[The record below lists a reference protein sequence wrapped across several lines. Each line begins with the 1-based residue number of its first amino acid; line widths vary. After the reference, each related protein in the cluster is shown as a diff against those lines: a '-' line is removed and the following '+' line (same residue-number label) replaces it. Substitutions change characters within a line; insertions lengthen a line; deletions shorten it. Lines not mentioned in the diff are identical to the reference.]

1 VIALVG
7 LAFEAR
13 IAAGPGVLVVCRG
26 RGMSDLLRLAIGAGC
41 RSIISFGVARGLA
54 PDLIPGDCVVASA
67 IIDYPAVRPTDPL
80 WSRKLAEMIPDARH
94 GPIMGVNSVVSDP
107 ADKRKLHASTRAVA
121 VDMESHL
128 VARLADAHGL
138 AFAAVR
144 VIIDPAHR
152 VVPPA
157 ALLAMAPGGS
167 TDVSAMLWE
176 ILVRPSQVS
185 PLMRLATDAIAA
197 RTALVRLR
205 RVLGASFSWEREVPL
220 GPRCHRAEASPPR
233 DAQGTTR
240 SRSIYRR
247 AIQAASPSRG
257 LSRSPISEF
266 IFRRCRASAA
276 RPIRPARAAGAAGS
290 PILFFVM
297 AMAGAA
303 GRGGGRRRRRRR
315 AMGSISTAPR
325 LHERMDYLSR

>member
-1 VIALVG
+1 MLGRVMANKFSWSWPSFNVAPAQAGWRQGRRQSWKEAWREAWNSHDIDVDGRGAASVMALPETDNALELNDLSQQSVIALVG

-26 RGMSDLLRLAIGAGC
+26 REPSDLLRLAIGAGC
-41 RSIISFGVARGLA
+41 RSIISFGVAGGLA

-67 IIDYPAVRPTDPL
+67 IIDHPAVRPTDPL
-80 WSRKLAEMIPDARH
+80 WSRKLADMIPDARH

-107 ADKRKLHASTRAVA
+107 ADKRKLHAFTRAVA

-152 VVPPA
+152 AVPPA

-176 ILVRPSQVS
+176 ILARPSQVS
-185 PLMRLATDAIAA
+185 PLMRLAADAVAA
-197 RTALVRLR
+197 RAALVRLR
-205 RVLGASFSWEREVPL
+205 RALGPSFSRE
-220 GPRCHRAEASPPR
+220 
-233 DAQGTTR
+233 
-240 SRSIYRR
+240 
-247 AIQAASPSRG
+247 
-257 LSRSPISEF
+257 
-266 IFRRCRASAA
+266 
-276 RPIRPARAAGAAGS
+276 
-290 PILFFVM
+290 
-297 AMAGAA
+297 
-303 GRGGGRRRRRRR
+303 
-315 AMGSISTAPR
+315 
-325 LHERMDYLSR
+325 

>member
-1 VIALVG
+1 MASKFSWSWPTFFNVLPPQTGSRQGWRQSWREAWREAWSNPDIDFDGAASVASLPDGDSTLELPDLSQGSVIALVG

-26 RGMSDLLRLAIGAGC
+26 RDMSDLLEPAIRAGC
-41 RSIISFGVARGLA
+41 RGIISFGVAGGLA

-80 WSRKLAEMIPDARH
+80 WSRRLAEMIPDARH
-94 GPIMGVNSVVSDP
+94 GPIMGVNAVVSNP
-107 ADKRKLHASTRAVA
+107 ADKRKLHAFTHAVA

-152 VVPPA
+152 AVPPA

-176 ILVRPSQVS
+176 ILARPSQVS
-185 PLMRLATDAIAA
+185 PLMRLAADAIAA
-197 RTALVRLR
+197 RAALVRLR
-205 RVLGASFSWEREVPL
+205 RALGPSFSR
-220 GPRCHRAEASPPR
+220 
-233 DAQGTTR
+233 Q
-240 SRSIYRR
+240 
-247 AIQAASPSRG
+247 
-257 LSRSPISEF
+257 
-266 IFRRCRASAA
+266 
-276 RPIRPARAAGAAGS
+276 
-290 PILFFVM
+290 
-297 AMAGAA
+297 
-303 GRGGGRRRRRRR
+303 
-315 AMGSISTAPR
+315 
-325 LHERMDYLSR
+325 

>member
-1 VIALVG
+1 LKGAWREAWNSHDIDADGRGAASVMALPETDNALELNDLSQQSVIALVG

-26 RGMSDLLRLAIGAGC
+26 REPSDLLRLAIGAGC
-41 RSIISFGVARGLA
+41 RSIISFGVAGGLA

-67 IIDYPAVRPTDPL
+67 IIDHPAVRPTDPL
-80 WSRKLAEMIPDARH
+80 WSRKLADMIPDARH

-107 ADKRKLHASTRAVA
+107 ADKRKLHAFTRAVA

-152 VVPPA
+152 AVPPA

-176 ILVRPSQVS
+176 ILARPSQVS
-185 PLMRLATDAIAA
+185 PLMRLAADAVAA
-197 RTALVRLR
+197 RAALVRLR
-205 RVLGASFSWEREVPL
+205 RALGPSFSRE
-220 GPRCHRAEASPPR
+220 
-233 DAQGTTR
+233 
-240 SRSIYRR
+240 
-247 AIQAASPSRG
+247 
-257 LSRSPISEF
+257 
-266 IFRRCRASAA
+266 
-276 RPIRPARAAGAAGS
+276 
-290 PILFFVM
+290 
-297 AMAGAA
+297 
-303 GRGGGRRRRRRR
+303 
-315 AMGSISTAPR
+315 
-325 LHERMDYLSR
+325 

>member
-1 VIALVG
+1 MANKFSWSWPGFNVSLPQAGWRQGRRQSWKAAWREAWSSSEIDVDGRGAASVMSLPEAANGLELSLSQRSVIALVG

-13 IAAGPGVLVVCRG
+13 IAAGPGVLVICRG
-26 RGMSDLLRLAIGAGC
+26 RETSDLLRLAVGAGC
-41 RSIISFGVARGLA
+41 RSIISFGVAGGLA

-80 WSRKLAEMIPDARH
+80 WSRKLADMIPGARH

-107 ADKRKLHASTRAVA
+107 SDKRKLHTFTRAVA

-152 VVPPA
+152 AVPPA

-176 ILVRPSQVS
+176 ILARPSQVS
-185 PLMRLATDAIAA
+185 PLMRLAADAIAA
-197 RTALVRLR
+197 RAALVRLR
-205 RVLGASFSWEREVPL
+205 RALGPSFSRE
-220 GPRCHRAEASPPR
+220 
-233 DAQGTTR
+233 
-240 SRSIYRR
+240 
-247 AIQAASPSRG
+247 
-257 LSRSPISEF
+257 
-266 IFRRCRASAA
+266 
-276 RPIRPARAAGAAGS
+276 
-290 PILFFVM
+290 
-297 AMAGAA
+297 
-303 GRGGGRRRRRRR
+303 
-315 AMGSISTAPR
+315 
-325 LHERMDYLSR
+325 